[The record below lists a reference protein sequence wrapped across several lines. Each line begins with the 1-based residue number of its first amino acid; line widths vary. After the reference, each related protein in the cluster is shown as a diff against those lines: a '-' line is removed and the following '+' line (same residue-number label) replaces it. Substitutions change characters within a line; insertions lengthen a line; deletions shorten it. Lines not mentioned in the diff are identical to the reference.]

1 MSHLNSVTAPSFNS
15 DFQEFVEVQEYSA
28 DTSMQDYILNSA
40 WSPFF
45 NFAFFV
51 SLLIIIGIIY
61 TKIRLSQV
69 RAAEDKFYKEQ
80 PISKEGR
87 KLLGLAGNEKTAGSA
102 HEGRWRGVMT
112 AVSSE
117 NPNDWRQAVMEADIM
132 LDDVIT
138 SKGYIGDGV
147 GEKMKQ
153 VQKGDINSIDDA
165 WEAHKVRNRIAHD
178 GADFDLSQR
187 EAKRAI
193 GLYEKVFKELGY
205 I

>member
-15 DFQEFVEVQEYSA
+15 DFQEFVEVKEHSA
-28 DTSMQDYILNSA
+28 DTSMQDYIFNSA

-69 RAAEDKFYKEQ
+69 RSSEEKFYKEQ
-80 PISKEGR
+80 SISKEGR
-87 KLLGLAGNEKTAGSA
+87 KLLGLAGHEQTTGSA
-102 HEGRWRGVMT
+102 HEGRWKGVMS

-117 NPNDWRQAVMEADIM
+117 NSNDWRQAVLEADIM
-132 LDDVIT
+132 LDDAIT
-138 SKGYIGDGV
+138 SKGYTGDGV

-187 EAKRAI
+187 EAKRAV